1 MTRKLGLSL
10 AFLMIFAS
18 HAAVAGEGHGGIK
31 TMASILAGLNHHPS
45 SAEKKQLQM
54 IIDDSHASAHAQ
66 ALAQAMINLDH
77 KVSGSDKAKLKK
89 IAKDSSASENER
101 ELANILLNLNH
112 KASSDDKHK
121 LHAMH

>member
-1 MTRKLGLSL
+1 MKRKLGLFL
-10 AFLMIFAS
+10 ALVMLTAS
-18 HAAVAGEGHGGIK
+18 GAIMASKGHGEIK

-54 IIDDSHASAHAQ
+54 IVDDSHASAHAKT
-66 ALAQAMINLDH
+66 LAQVMIDLDH
-77 KVSGSDKAKLKK
+77 KVSGADKAKLKK
-89 IAKDSSASENER
+89 IAKDSNANENER

-112 KASSDDKHK
+112 KASADDKHK